1 MGAPFRY
8 GVELETVGELHVGG
22 VLRIAGAAVK
32 RLDPV
37 LKREGSIPEIPPGV
51 SALCRLSDRVNGMVM
66 LIGGSG
72 LRGGRARGSLRSS
85 GIIEELDVLARS
97 GGRRGV
103 QVVVVPKGTRRR
115 SEACHFRS
123 GSMRRHGVGQEG
135 TMGEGKEER
144 PGEGREE
151 GRSDDDR
158 VNWKSEHDGRRGGDQ
173 SRYVDTWLSFAV
185 CDGETNDIM

>member
-8 GVELETVGELHVGG
+8 RVELETVGELHVGG

-51 SALCRLSDRVNGMVM
+51 SALCRLSDRVNGPAV

-72 LRGGRARGSLRSS
+72 LRGGRARGSLKSF

-135 TMGEGKEER
+135 TMGEG
-144 PGEGREE
+144 REE

-158 VNWKSEHDGRRGGDQ
+158 VNWKSKHDGRRGGDQ

-185 CDGETNDIM
+185 CDEETNDIM